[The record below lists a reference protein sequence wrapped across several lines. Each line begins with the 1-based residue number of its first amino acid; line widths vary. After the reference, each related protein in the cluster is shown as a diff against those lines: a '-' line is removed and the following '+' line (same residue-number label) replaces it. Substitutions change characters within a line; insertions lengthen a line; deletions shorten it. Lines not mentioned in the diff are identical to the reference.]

1 MPPAFVLKALYVL
14 SSVPYRSRVILNLLC
29 NNNCSEKKLFLK
41 TSHFSGCV
49 YLNVHGLSFASHH
62 LRRWDHRARWS
73 KVFLSNGEGRFEIS
87 FIFLACANLLRL
99 LRLRNL
105 TRMLK
110 LGWVVAKDEQRPI
123 CHWAPN
129 FSQLSCLWNSNGASL
144 FVSATCQCSVQF
156 LFSKFWL
163 LYLYLYTCRH
173 LYLYPPPVSALYSSC
188 LPSSDSLPTAQD
200 LTLDCCL
207 PLEPISRP
215 LSPAAHSILISLQ
228 WNASPPFRHLQHLHH
243 QKLLTALL
251 FLMGWEDV
259 AWSWRGKKVVQEFEM
274 VAN

>member
-49 YLNVHGLSFASHH
+49 YLNVPGLNFASHH

-87 FIFLACANLLRL
+87 FIFLARANLLRL

-110 LGWVVAKDEQRPI
+110 LGWPVGLLLKMSSAQSVTGLLILVNWVVCGTAMEP
-123 CHWAPN
+123 
-129 FSQLSCLWNSNGASL
+129 LS
-144 FVSATCQCSVQF
+144 
-156 LFSKFWL
+156 
-163 LYLYLYTCRH
+163 LYR
-173 LYLYPPPVSALYSSC
+173 PPVSALYSSC

-228 WNASPPFRHLQHLHH
+228 WNASPPFRHLQYRHLHKI
-243 QKLLTALL
+243 QMDYFKQD
-251 FLMGWEDV
+251 F
-259 AWSWRGKKVVQEFEM
+259 F
-274 VAN
+274 

>member
-49 YLNVHGLSFASHH
+49 YLNVPGLNFASHH

-110 LGWVVAKDEQRPI
+110 LGWPVGLLLKMSSAQSVTGLLILVNWVVCGTAMEPLSLYRP
-123 CHWAPN
+123 
-129 FSQLSCLWNSNGASL
+129 L
-144 FVSATCQCSVQF
+144 
-156 LFSKFWL
+156 
-163 LYLYLYTCRH
+163 
-173 LYLYPPPVSALYSSC
+173 VSALYSSC
-188 LPSSDSLPTAQD
+188 FQSSDSLVFLFVYMQTFVFVSSTCQCLVQFLFTKFWFFINCTRSYSWLLSAFGTNQSLAVTGSAFHSNITPMERFA
-200 LTLDCCL
+200 TL
-207 PLEPISRP
+207 S
-215 LSPAAHSILISLQ
+215 SSSIYAPS
-228 WNASPPFRHLQHLHH
+228 
-243 QKLLTALL
+243 
-251 FLMGWEDV
+251 
-259 AWSWRGKKVVQEFEM
+259 
-274 VAN
+274 